1 MKNWISCFV
10 LLLCVACTGGD
21 VPNGVLPKDKM
32 EAVIWDMIQA
42 DQYYNEFVTKDS
54 SKKNKPEERLKL
66 YERVFQMHQTT
77 REEFD
82 KSYAYYST
90 HPKLMQDVFDSLSTK
105 GTRKLQD
112 FYKPA
117 IRPEDTSG
125 NNIIRKRLDSL
136 RPS

>member
-1 MKNWISCFV
+1 MKNWISCFM
-10 LLLCVACTGGD
+10 LILCIACTGNG
-21 VPNGVLPKDKM
+21 VPGGVLPKDKM

-42 DQYYNEFVTKDS
+42 DQYCHEYVIKDS
-54 SKKNKPEERLKL
+54 LKKNIGEERLKL
-66 YERVFQMHQTT
+66 YERVFRMHQTT

-117 IRPEDTSG
+117 IQPDTSG
-125 NNIIRKRLDSL
+125 HEIIRKRLDSL
-136 RPS
+136 RRQ